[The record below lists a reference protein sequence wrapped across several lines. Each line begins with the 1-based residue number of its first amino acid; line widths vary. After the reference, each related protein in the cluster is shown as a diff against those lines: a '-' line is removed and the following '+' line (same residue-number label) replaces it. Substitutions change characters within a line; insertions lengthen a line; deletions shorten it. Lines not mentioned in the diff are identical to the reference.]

1 MILAVSRGSAV
12 SIACNFWLDVV
23 GMVLDGAGIVDSEVL
38 QTVRNEY

>member
-23 GMVLDGAGIVDSEVL
+23 GTVLDGAGIVASEAP
-38 QTVRNEY
+38 QTVK